1 MAGGQKKSRI
11 VKRSIVIAGHKTS
24 ISLEDDFWQALKGIA
39 ARRNMRL
46 SELVTSIDA
55 ARVHTNLSSAIRLFV
70 LDFYRLE
77 VEAIRAREPA
87 RRTPPTA
94 SSASGT

>member
-1 MAGGQKKSRI
+1 MKSRI

-24 ISLEDDFWQALKGIA
+24 ISLEDDFWQALKQIA

-55 ARVHTNLSSAIRLFV
+55 DRVSANLSSAIRIFV
-70 LDFYRLE
+70 LGFFRMELDAMRS
-77 VEAIRAREPA
+77 RRSPRKEPS
-87 RRTPPTA
+87 TPASTA
-94 SSASGT
+94 SRT